1 MLFRSQQAG
10 VAQGSAGSPTPS
22 GQSNISEVL
31 GVQEQRAQ
39 GEQAMQQLDQQAA
52 TAQVAEAQQA
62 SQDKVRDAQARAR
75 ELEADAQFN
84 KGIED
89 QLNNYEQHSLDMDAA
104 EEELALEDL
113 GAKLALKDR
122 QYQAELDR
130 RGKAANL
137 QDALAFREETAK
149 LVMGEE
155 LKAFR
160 DSIAFL
166 EKEHQLD
173 LNSREALAKMDINS
187 ALEAANAALQDDLRS
202 QTSAAYSQLGS
213 AAGKIVSDKDVYN
226 ETFGKPK

>member
-149 LVMGEE
+149 DR
-155 LKAFR
+155 KSTR
-160 DSIAFL
+160 
-166 EKEHQLD
+166 
-173 LNSREALAKMDINS
+173 LNSSHSSVSRMPSS
-187 ALEAANAALQDDLRS
+187 A
-202 QTSAAYSQLGS
+202 
-213 AAGKIVSDKDVYN
+213 
-226 ETFGKPK
+226 